1 MALNILLLLA
11 VALAVQLVVAV
22 AAVLADIEQQ
32 VHLY

>member
-1 MALNILLLLA
+1 MALNIWLLLV
-11 VALAVQLVVAV
+11 VALAVQLVVVV